1 MGGGSYSSTSRLQRS
16 VASGYTTKSAKELFS
31 KQINNAMTPH
41 GVVVRESRD
50 SVEHPNSLAIIIA
63 LDITGSMGT
72 VPHHLV
78 KEGLP
83 KIMQSILDS
92 GFPDPQVMF
101 VAIGDHECDD
111 WPLQVSQFESSDELL
126 DKWLTSVFLEGG
138 GGGNAGESYALAW
151 YFAAKHTA
159 IDCMEKRGIK
169 GLVFTI
175 GDEPNLKEYPD
186 GALTHI
192 MGNGQYNKMSSDK
205 DLYDAARKNY
215 ELYHIHISETTAG
228 SRRDTVDGW
237 KQLLGDNLIKIDRH
251 QDVADAIAKAV
262 IKHTS
267 SIKQTWVSAGEEQT
281 NTSKK
286 EETSVML

>member
-1 MGGGSYSSTSRLQRS
+1 MGGGSYSSTSRAVRS
-16 VASGYTTKSAKELFS
+16 ADLGYASKTSAELFS

-50 SVEHPNSLAIIIA
+50 SDEHPNSLAIIIA
-63 LDITGSMGT
+63 LDVTGSMGT

-101 VAIGDHECDD
+101 LAIGDHEWDQ

-126 DKWLTSVFLEGG
+126 DKWLTSVYLEGG

-151 YFAAKHTA
+151 YFAAKHTS

-169 GLVFTI
+169 GLLFTI

-186 GALTHI
+186 SALLHI
-192 MGNGQYNKMSSDK
+192 MGNGQYSKLSSDK
-205 DLYDAARKNY
+205 DLYEAAKENY
-215 ELYHIHISETTAG
+215 DVYHIHISETAAG
-228 SRRDTVDGW
+228 SKRDTVNGW
-237 KQLLGDNLIKIDRH
+237 KELLIDNLIKVDSH
-251 QDVADAIAKAV
+251 KEVADAIAKTV
-262 IKHTS
+262 IEHTN
-267 SIKQTWVSAGEEQT
+267 SIKQISTREKQT
-281 NTSKK
+281 NSSKK